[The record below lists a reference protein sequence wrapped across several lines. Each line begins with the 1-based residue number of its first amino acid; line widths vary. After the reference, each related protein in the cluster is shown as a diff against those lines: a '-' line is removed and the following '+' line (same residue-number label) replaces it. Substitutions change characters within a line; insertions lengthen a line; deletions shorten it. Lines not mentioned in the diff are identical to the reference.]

1 MGSPG
6 SQAAATQR
14 PQLSLLWRLLVVV
27 LVLNAC
33 QVSLINAKV
42 STTRGNRGA
51 NWATIVPIR
60 NPYVEYNECKSMKEM
75 IVRIC

>member
-42 STTRGNRGA
+42 STTGGNRGA
-51 NWATIVPIR
+51 NWATIVLISR
-60 NPYVEYNECKSMKEM
+60 SSTIKNLYIEYNEGKSRE
-75 IVRIC
+75 